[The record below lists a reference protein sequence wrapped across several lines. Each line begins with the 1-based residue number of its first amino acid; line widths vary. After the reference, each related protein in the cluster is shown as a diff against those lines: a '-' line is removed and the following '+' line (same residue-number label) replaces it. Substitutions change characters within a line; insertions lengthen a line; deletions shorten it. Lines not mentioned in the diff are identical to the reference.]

1 MMEMPAEIAKALVSF
16 QATMEGLDKDAQ
28 GQRSQYS
35 SIGAIMTL
43 VKAAAKDSGL
53 AVTIPVCWAEGPG
66 YHLRPILAH
75 SSGVSWQP
83 EEFAWPLIV
92 DDMTNCQKVGSAV
105 SYGRRYLLQSLLGL
119 AAGIADTEFD
129 EDDEGEI
136 NGALDALPPPDP
148 DFNYEKWGNDALV
161 AIAAI
166 DNLKD
171 LMAWDGQHSKTIERA
186 ESAAPEIY
194 NHVGAAFVEK
204 EESFNGGKA
213 NIQKQ

>member
-16 QATMEGLDKDAQ
+16 QATMKGLDKDAQ

-53 AVTIPVCWAEGPG
+53 AVTMPVCWAEGPG

-92 DDMTNCQKVGSAV
+92 DDMTNCQKLGSAV

-136 NGALDALPPPDP
+136 NGALDDPPPPPPDF
-148 DFNYEKWGNDALV
+148 DYEKWKNECLI
-161 AIAAI
+161 AIAHI

-171 LMAWDGQHSKTIERA
+171 LTAWDTQESPTILGA
-186 ESAAPEIY
+186 KSAAPEIY
-194 NHVGAAFVEK
+194 NHVGAAFVQK
-204 EESFNGGKA
+204 QESFNGG
-213 NIQKQ
+213 